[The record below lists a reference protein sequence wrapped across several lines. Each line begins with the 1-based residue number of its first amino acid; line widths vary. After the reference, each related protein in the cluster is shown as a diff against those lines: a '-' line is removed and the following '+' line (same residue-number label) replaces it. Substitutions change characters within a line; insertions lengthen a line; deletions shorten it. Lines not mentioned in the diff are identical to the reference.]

1 MITYTWT
8 IEDVIVT
15 PSVTI
20 GEDTFT
26 DVVNTI
32 RWKCVGTEGSYS
44 GFEEQSWPVDFNNTG
59 SFVSLDSLDVDTVI
73 GWIMNPDER
82 DNQERKVA
90 DYIETKKNTKSIG
103 L

>member
-26 DVVNTI
+26 DVINTI
-32 RWKCVGTEGSYS
+32 RWRCAGTEGSNTAY
-44 GFEEQSWPVDFNNTG
+44 EEQTWPVAFNNTG
-59 SFVSLDSLDVDTVI
+59 SFTSLDSLDIDIVL
-73 GWIMNPDER
+73 GWIMSEADK
-82 DNQERKVA
+82 DNQVRKVA
-90 DYIETKKNTKSIG
+90 AKIEIIKNTKSIG
-103 L
+103 

>member
-26 DVVNTI
+26 DVVNKI
-32 RWKCVGTEGSYS
+32 KWKCSGTEGSNTAY
-44 GFEEQSWPVDFNNTG
+44 EEQTWSVEFKNTG
-59 SFVSLDSLDVDTVI
+59 SFIALNDLDVDTVI
-73 GWIMNPDER
+73 SWIMNPDER

-103 L
+103 

>member
-1 MITYTWT
+1 MINYTWT

-26 DVVNTI
+26 DVVNQI
-32 RWKCVGTEGSYS
+32 KWRCSGTEGSNTAY
-44 GFEEQSWPVDFNNTG
+44 EEQTWSVDFNNAG
-59 SFVSLDSLDVDTVI
+59 SCISLDSLDVDTVI

-82 DNQERKVA
+82 DNQERKIA
-90 DYIETKKNTKSIG
+90 DSIEIKKNTKSIG
-103 L
+103 

>member
-26 DVVNTI
+26 DVINTI
-32 RWKCVGTEGSYS
+32 RWRCAGTEGSNTAY
-44 GFEEQSWPVDFNNTG
+44 EEQSWPVAFNNTG

-73 GWIMNPDER
+73 GWIMTEDEK
-82 DNQERKVA
+82 DNQLRKVSA
-90 DYIETKKNTKSIG
+90 KIETITNTKSIG
-103 L
+103 

>member
-26 DVVNTI
+26 DVVNKI
-32 RWKCVGTEGSYS
+32 RWKCSGTEGSNTAY
-44 GFEEQSWPVDFNNTG
+44 EEQTWSVEFKNTG

-73 GWIMNPDER
+73 SWIMTNDEK
-82 DNQERKVA
+82 DNQVRKVSEK
-90 DYIETKKNTKSIG
+90 IETIKNTKSIG
-103 L
+103 

>member
-32 RWKCVGTEGSYS
+32 KWKCSGTEGSNTAY
-44 GFEEQSWPVDFNNTG
+44 EEQTWPVAFNNTG
-59 SFVSLDSLDVDTVI
+59 SFTSLDSLDIDVVL
-73 GWIMNPDER
+73 GWLMNADER
-82 DNQERKVA
+82 NNQERKIA
-90 DYIETKKNTKSIG
+90 GYIEAKKNTKNIG
-103 L
+103 

>member
-26 DVVNTI
+26 DVVNQI
-32 RWKCVGTEGSYS
+32 KWRCSGTEGSNTAY
-44 GFEEQSWPVDFNNTG
+44 EEQTWSVEFKNTG

-73 GWIMNPDER
+73 SGIMTDDEK
-82 DNQERKVA
+82 DKQVRKVSEK
-90 DYIETKKNTKSIG
+90 IETIKNTKSIG
-103 L
+103 